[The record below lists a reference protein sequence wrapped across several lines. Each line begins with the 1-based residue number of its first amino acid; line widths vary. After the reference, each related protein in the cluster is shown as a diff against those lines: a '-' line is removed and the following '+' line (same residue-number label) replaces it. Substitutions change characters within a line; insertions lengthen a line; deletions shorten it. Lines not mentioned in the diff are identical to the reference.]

1 MARQLLLNRGAQI
14 EGQVKAIGHL
24 LRLGRTVPSALGV

>member
-1 MARQLLLNRGAQI
+1 MALQLLLNRGAQI

-24 LRLGRTVPSALGV
+24 LRLGRTVSSALGV